1 MHNLL
6 APMGAVI
13 ITDKIYSYGPSAL
26 KCFALRDKERGK
38 QAKNIAHIMSHWA
51 PSYKDFH

>member
-26 KCFALRDKERGK
+26 KCFALGDKERGK